1 MARRKATPPPDIGD
15 IVYLRTDPDKFERLV
30 TTFKVEPSGMVLYEL
45 AFGDKKS
52 NHYEFE
58 LVRQIETR
66 SKVRGFQPN
75 GSSLHKQG
83 RPPRKTR
90 TKQAPKKTC
99 GT

>member
-58 LVRQIETR
+58 LVRQVETR

-83 RPPRKTR
+83 RPPRKAR
-90 TKQAPKKTC
+90 PKPKAV
-99 GT
+99 